1 METAAVPLDQ
11 RTLDM
16 LDRLAIREIV
26 DDWTILRDARDWE
39 RWLKLY
45 HEGGAMV
52 TTWGG
57 RTTPQQFAE
66 KAETGYARGDRML
79 HSNGGTSVELAGDRA
94 LSQSKMRIMQ
104 VGPIEGVA
112 CEVTCIGRNYDFF
125 ERRDGRWG
133 LVLRQPIYE
142 RDMVFVADPATT
154 THLQREKLERF
165 PEGYARLAYLQDEL
179 GYAIKPDMP
188 VLEGAELEA
197 LYAQGREWLAGGEL
211 TWGA

>member
-1 METAAVPLDQ
+1 MELDQ
-11 RTLDM
+11 RASEM

-26 DDWTILRDARDWE
+26 DDWTILRDARLWD
-39 RWLKLY
+39 RWLTLY
-45 HEGGAMV
+45 HEGGGMV

-57 RTTPQQFAE
+57 RTTAQQFAE
-66 KAETGYARGDRML
+66 KAEAGYRRGDRML

-94 LSQSKMRIMQ
+94 ISQSKMRIMQ
-104 VGPIEGVA
+104 LGPIEGVP

-154 THLQREKLERF
+154 THLEREKLERF

-179 GYAIKPDMP
+179 GYAIKADMP
-188 VLEGAELEA
+188 VLEGPQLEA

-211 TWGA
+211 TWGT